1 MSTAFW
7 NCTVFSSLVGGDC
20 YLKNPSCYLT
30 RRGIDVV
37 LVTVGNTSGKKQVLQ
52 MVSEAEVV
60 TGGKSQ
66 HVTIHFLQE
75 HAGKPFLRKDLEQ
88 LIFKKVDRNAFQS
101 FYSRNTWFWP
111 LGV

>member
-20 YLKNPSCYLT
+20 CLKNPSCYLT

-60 TGGKSQ
+60 TGGKS
-66 HVTIHFLQE
+66 LSMS
-75 HAGKPFLRKDLEQ
+75 PF
-88 LIFKKVDRNAFQS
+88 ISYRNMQAS
-101 FYSRNTWFWP
+101 PS
-111 LGV
+111 